1 MKLLRIG
8 FGDPR
13 TSAKARH
20 HDARVTS
27 KPKIYFH
34 ILLSLFL
41 ICMLLPLGWGSEKTA
56 KTSEG
61 ELVENLALF
70 SEILA
75 YVKQSHLDTP
85 DTKEFIEGAING
97 ALRKLDPYS
106 QYIPDYG
113 EFRIQNRGN
122 YGGLGMLIGIR
133 EDMLTVVT
141 PFKGSPASLAGLQSG
156 DVVSH
161 IEGESTAVMTLSEA
175 VDLLRGEPG
184 TPVSITVVRQNDN
197 RPAEVTVTR
206 EVIRI
211 PSVEKNIIGN
221 KIGYIK
227 INQFLD
233 TTANDVDNAFTEFKV
248 QNIRGVILDLR
259 LNPGGLLTSAVDIA
273 SDFLDPGQL
282 VVYSKG
288 IEMREDFK
296 AKGEKREYFPLIV
309 LVDGGS
315 ASASEIVAGAI
326 KDHGRGLVMG
336 DKTFGKASV
345 QRVFQL
351 SNSKSAVKLTVARY
365 FTPNGVDIDKV
376 GIMPDVESPWF
387 SRSERQ
393 MQLKLRD
400 HEKLKTF
407 IEENGDDVLAQL
419 ATAENASRDDRHA
432 AKLLR
437 SYQRLSD
444 ALVEEQ
450 IVLSDIGIKYA
461 LAQITENDH
470 DELEHDPQV
479 VAAMEQL
486 KVLEIFS
493 GSMPSQ

>member
-1 MKLLRIG
+1 MKFLRVG
-8 FGDPR
+8 FRNVR
-13 TSAKARH
+13 TASETCFRI
-20 HDARVTS
+20 V
-27 KPKIYFH
+27 
-34 ILLSLFL
+34 LSVFL
-41 ICMLLPLGWGSEKTA
+41 ICAFLPFGWSSEETA
-56 KTSEG
+56 TD
-61 ELVENLALF
+61 ELSENLALF

-75 YVKQSHLDTP
+75 YIKQAHLETP
-85 DTKEFIEGAING
+85 DSKELIEGAING
-97 ALRKLDPYS
+97 MLRKLDPYS
-106 QYIPDYG
+106 QFIPDLA
-113 EFRIQNRGN
+113 EFRTQNRGK

-141 PFKGSPASLAGLQSG
+141 PFKGSPAALAGLQSG
-156 DVVSH
+156 DVISH
-161 IEGESTAVMTLSEA
+161 IEGESTAVMTLNEA
-175 VDLLRGEPG
+175 VDQLRGEPG
-184 TPVSITVVRQNDN
+184 TAVSITVVRQNDN
-197 RPAEVTVTR
+197 RPVEVTVTR

-211 PSVEKNIIGN
+211 PSVEQEIIGEN
-221 KIGYIK
+221 IGYIK

-233 TTANDVDNAFTEFKV
+233 TTANDVDNAFVDFKA
-248 QNIRGVILDLR
+248 QNVRGVILDLR

-273 SDFLDPGQL
+273 SDFLTPGQL

-288 IEMREDFK
+288 IETREDFK
-296 AKGEKREYFPLIV
+296 AKGVKREHFPLIV

-336 DKTFGKASV
+336 NKTFGKASV
-345 QRVFQL
+345 QRVFPL
-351 SNSKSAVKLTVARY
+351 SNSKSAVKLTVASY
-365 FTPNGVDIDKV
+365 FTPKGVNIDKV
-376 GIMPDVESPWF
+376 GIIPDVESAWF

-419 ATAENASRDDRHA
+419 AAAAHASRDDRHA

-444 ALVEEQ
+444 TLTEEQ
-450 IVLSDIGIKYA
+450 IILSDIGIKYA
-461 LAQITENDH
+461 LAQITESSR
-470 DELEHDPQV
+470 DELEHDPQI

-486 KVLEIFS
+486 KVLELFAKEN
-493 GSMPSQ
+493 

>member
-1 MKLLRIG
+1 MKLLTIG
-8 FGDPR
+8 FGLR

-20 HDARVTS
+20 HDDRDRVTS
-27 KPKIYFH
+27 KPKTYFH
-34 ILLSLFL
+34 ILLSVFL
-41 ICMLLPLGWGSEKTA
+41 ICALLPLGWSSE
-56 KTSEG
+56 EPDE

-75 YVKQSHLDTP
+75 YVKQAHLDTP
-85 DTKEFIEGAING
+85 DSKELIEGAING
-97 ALRKLDPYS
+97 MLRKLDPYS
-106 QYIPDYG
+106 QYIPDLA
-113 EFRIQNRGN
+113 EFRTQNRGN

-156 DVVSH
+156 DVISH
-161 IEGESTAVMTLSEA
+161 IEGESTAVMTLNEA
-175 VDLLRGEPG
+175 VDQLRGEPG
-184 TPVSITVVRQNDN
+184 TPVSITVVRENDN
-197 RPAEVTVTR
+197 RPVEVTVTR

-211 PSVEKNIIGN
+211 PSVEQDIIGDN
-221 KIGYIK
+221 IGYIK

-233 TTANDVDNAFTEFKV
+233 TTANDVDNALVDFKSQDV
-248 QNIRGVILDLR
+248 RGVILDLR

-273 SDFLDPGQL
+273 SDFLTPGQL

-296 AKGEKREYFPLIV
+296 AKGVKREPFPLIV

-345 QRVFQL
+345 QRVFPL
-351 SNSKSAVKLTVARY
+351 KNSKAAVKLTVARY

-376 GIMPDVESPWF
+376 GILPDVESASF

-400 HEKLKTF
+400 HEKLETF
-407 IEENGDDVLAQL
+407 IKENGDDVLARL
-419 ATAENASRDDRHA
+419 STAENASRDDRHA

-444 ALVEEQ
+444 ALTEEQ

-461 LAQITENDH
+461 LAQITENSR
-470 DELEHDPQV
+470 DELEYDPQI

-486 KVLEIFS
+486 KVLELFS
-493 GSMPSQ
+493 GSTPSQ

>member
-1 MKLLRIG
+1 MKFLTVG
-8 FGDPR
+8 FGNPR
-13 TSAKARH
+13 TSSRACFR
-20 HDARVTS
+20 
-27 KPKIYFH
+27 
-34 ILLSLFL
+34 ILLSIFL
-41 ICMLLPLGWGSEKTA
+41 IGALLPLGWSSEETGKTA
-56 KTSEG
+56 DD

-75 YVKQSHLDTP
+75 YIKQAHLEAP
-85 DTKEFIEGAING
+85 NAKELIEGAING
-97 ALRKLDPYS
+97 MLRKLDPYS
-106 QYIPDYG
+106 QYISDLA
-113 EFRIQNRGN
+113 EFRTQNRGN

-141 PFKGSPASLAGLQSG
+141 PFKGSPAALAGLQSG
-156 DVVSH
+156 DVISH
-161 IEGESTAVMTLSEA
+161 IEGESTAVMTLNEA
-175 VDLLRGEPG
+175 VDQLRGEPG

-197 RPAEVTVTR
+197 RPFEVTVTR

-211 PSVEKNIIGN
+211 PSVEQNLIGDN
-221 KIGYIK
+221 IGYIK

-233 TTANDVDNAFTEFKV
+233 TTANDVDNALSDFKA
-248 QNIRGVILDLR
+248 QNVRGVILDLR
-259 LNPGGLLTSAVDIA
+259 SNPGGLLTSAVDIA
-273 SDFLDPGQL
+273 SDFLTPDQL

-288 IEMREDFK
+288 IEAREDFK
-296 AKGEKREYFPLIV
+296 SKGVKREYFPLIV

-336 DKTFGKASV
+336 NKTFGKASV
-345 QRVFQL
+345 QRVFPL

-376 GIMPDVESPWF
+376 GIIPDVESAWF

-400 HEKLKTF
+400 HEKLKIF
-407 IEENGDDVLAQL
+407 IDENGDDVLVQL
-419 ATAENASRDDRHA
+419 ETAEHASREDRHA

-444 ALVEEQ
+444 ALTEEQ

-461 LAQITENDH
+461 LAQITENDR
-470 DELEHDPQV
+470 DELEHDPQI

-486 KVLEIFS
+486 KVLELFAVEN
-493 GSMPSQ
+493 